1 MSLIPWA
8 MMVAS
13 SVAVDQLKETP
24 LHVGSGGVAEP
35 RHHFRWIMEN
45 DSAVMDDR
53 NYTHGTRFDYLE
65 NLAKNPYHAIGIS
78 FTQNIYTPQ
87 LHTHGAVPGQ
97 HPYAGYMAFGVGH
110 VYCGEN
116 VGSTVEFQLGTTG
129 KASGARE
136 MQDAI
141 HKLCGLERWEG
152 WNDQIRGEVTFQFSA
167 QQDFRLP
174 WAETTLANGM
184 QTDAMF
190 YTREELGT
198 VSISGGAGM
207 NFRIGYNL
215 PGAMQMTRNL
225 SATYAGGTIRKPGYN
240 PDAASYF
247 LVAGA
252 SVDYVARDMFIDGG
266 VFHDFERT
274 CGRQPWQV
282 EGRLG
287 LGVRLKGVDY
297 YGGIFVRSRGFRT
310 QKDNTA
316 MGTFSMTFNW

>member
-8 MMVAS
+8 VMAAAS
-13 SVAVDQLKETP
+13 AAVDQMECIPQRGEAGYTP
-24 LHVGSGGVAEP
+24 EP
-35 RHHFRWIMEN
+35 GHHFRWVMEN

-53 NYTHGTRFDYLE
+53 NYTHGTRFDYLQ
-65 NLAKNPYHAIGIS
+65 NLAKNPAHALGFS
-78 FTQNIYTPQ
+78 LTQNIYTPQ

-97 HPYAGYMAFGVGH
+97 HPYAGYLALGVGH
-110 VYCGEN
+110 LYRGEN

-141 HKLCGLERWEG
+141 HKLFYLERWHG
-152 WNDQIRGEVTFQFSA
+152 WNDQIRGEITFQFSA
-167 QQDFRLP
+167 QQDFRLS
-174 WAETTLANGM
+174 WAEATLSNGM
-184 QTDAMF
+184 QTDAVF

-198 VSISGGAGM
+198 VSIAGCAGV

-215 PGAMQMTRNL
+215 PSAMQMTRNL
-225 SATYAGGTIRKPGYN
+225 SATYGSGTIRKPGYN
-240 PDAASYF
+240 PDASSYF

-287 LGVRLKGVDY
+287 LGVRRKGVDY
-297 YGGIFVRSRGFRT
+297 YAGVFVRSRGYRT
-310 QKDNTA
+310 QEDNTA

>member
-8 MMVAS
+8 VMAAAS
-13 SVAVDQLKETP
+13 AAVDQMECIPQRGEAGYTP
-24 LHVGSGGVAEP
+24 EP
-35 RHHFRWIMEN
+35 GHHFRWVMEN

-53 NYTHGTRFDYLE
+53 NYTHGTRFDYLQ
-65 NLAKNPYHAIGIS
+65 NLAKNPAHALGFS
-78 FTQNIYTPQ
+78 LTQNIYTPQ

-97 HPYAGYMAFGVGH
+97 HPYAGYLALGVGH
-110 VYCGEN
+110 LYRGEN

-141 HKLCGLERWEG
+141 HKLFCLERWHG
-152 WNDQIRGEVTFQFSA
+152 WNDQIRGEITFQFSA
-167 QQDFRLP
+167 QQDFRLS
-174 WAETTLANGM
+174 WAEATLSNGI
-184 QTDAMF
+184 QTDAVF

-198 VSISGGAGM
+198 VSIAGGAGV

-215 PGAMQMTRNL
+215 PSAMQMTRNL
-225 SATYAGGTIRKPGYN
+225 SATYGSGTIRKPGYN
-240 PDAASYF
+240 PDASSYF

-287 LGVRLKGVDY
+287 LGVRRKGVDY
-297 YGGIFVRSRGFRT
+297 YAGVFVRSRGYRT
-310 QKDNTA
+310 QEDNTA

>member
-1 MSLIPWA
+1 

-24 LHVGSGGVAEP
+24 LHEGSGSVAEP

-65 NLAKNPYHAIGIS
+65 NLAKNPYHALGFS

-97 HPYAGYMAFGVGH
+97 HPYAGYLALGVGH
-110 VYCGEN
+110 VYCGED
-116 VGSTVEFQLGTTG
+116 VGSAVEFQFGTTG

-152 WNDQIRGEVTFQFSA
+152 WNDQIRGEVTFQLSA
-167 QQDFRLP
+167 QQDFRLSC
-174 WAETTLANGM
+174 AETTFANGL
-184 QTDAMF
+184 QTDAVF

-198 VSISGGAGM
+198 VSISGGAGV
-207 NFRIGYNL
+207 NFRVGYNL
-215 PGAMQMTRNL
+215 PSAMQMTRNL
-225 SATYAGGTIRKPGYN
+225 SATYGGGTIRKPGYN
-240 PDAASYF
+240 PDSASYF

-287 LGVRLKGVDY
+287 LGVRRKGVDY

>member
-13 SVAVDQLKETP
+13 SVAVDQLKEIP
-24 LHVGSGGVAEP
+24 LHEGSGSVAEP

-53 NYTHGTRFDYLE
+53 NYTHGTRFDYLQ
-65 NLAKNPYHAIGIS
+65 NLAKNPAHAFGLS
-78 FTQNIYTPQ
+78 LTQNIYTPQ
-87 LHTHGAVPGQ
+87 FHTHGAVDGQ
-97 HPYAGYMAFGVGH
+97 HPYAGYLALGVGH

-141 HKLCGLERWEG
+141 HKTFRLERWEG
-152 WNDQIRGEVTFQFSA
+152 WNDQIRGEVTFEFSA
-167 QQDFRLP
+167 QQDFRLS
-174 WAETTLANGM
+174 WAETTMAHGL
-184 QTDAMF
+184 QTDAVF

-198 VSISGGAGM
+198 VSIAGGAGV

-215 PGAMQMTRNL
+215 PSAMQMTRNL
-225 SATYAGGTIRKPGYN
+225 SASYGGGTIRKSGYN

-287 LGVRLKGVDY
+287 LGVRRKGVDY
-297 YGGIFVRSRGFRT
+297 YGGIFVRSRGYRS
-310 QKDNTA
+310 QKDCTA
-316 MGTFSMTFNW
+316 LGTFSMTFNW